1 MWGPRLEGR
10 IVRLRP
16 IDESEIPSL
25 TAWFADPLVLR
36 LFGNPLVAAS
46 PAQEKEWWE
55 TSGSDRQ
62 SVHWGLEWQ
71 GRLVG
76 ETSITHIDWMT
87 RKGMT
92 GTAIGDR
99 TAWRQGIATEAM
111 QIRAEY
117 AFRQLDLH
125 KLDSG
130 YFDTNVSS
138 GEAQR
143 RAGYRGVGRL
153 RDELFRDGRW
163 YDLILTELLRDDWET
178 AQGLGTPPETGVG

>member
-16 IDESEIPSL
+16 IAESEIPTL
-25 TAWFADPLVLR
+25 TVWFADPLVLR
-36 LFGNPLVAAS
+36 LLGGPLVAVS

-55 TSGSDRQ
+55 TSGSDWQ

-76 ETSITHIDWMT
+76 ETSITQIDWMS

-92 GTAIGDR
+92 GTAIGYR

-111 QIRAEY
+111 RIRAEY

-130 YFDTNVSS
+130 YFDTNVGS

-143 RAGYRGVGRL
+143 RAGYREVGRL

-163 YDLILTELLRDDWET
+163 YDLILTELLRGDWEA
-178 AQGLGTPPETGVG
+178 AQRPETRRETGGG